1 MGEKHTH
8 TTWGIWNPN
17 EINDNT
23 FYQET
28 RGLNSLQILAF
39 LLQTY
44 GYSGDDRF
52 LDSAN
57 LLIDLYDYDINL
69 INEKMIA
76 VCDIDFSDDELAYLS
91 YFNLVY
97 AFYTIQSSNKLSSKQ
112 KENAKLIITNLEEY
126 MKIGLD
132 LSHRYKQM
140 EKSPFYNFIYC
151 YITNQTKLKSSLFDC
166 EPLSKDGIWY
176 MQRFPLELINWPQF
190 NSHRLDV
197 QINQPGPCS
206 SSKIYSL
213 NLLPPDERSVNRW
226 NTGVYNLDDGDA
238 FREEDPTIFLISYWG
253 MRYFHLLGI

>member
-1 MGEKHTH
+1 
-8 TTWGIWNPN
+8 
-17 EINDNT
+17 
-23 FYQET
+23 
-28 RGLNSLQILAF
+28 
-39 LLQTY
+39 
-44 GYSGDDRF
+44 
-52 LDSAN
+52 
-57 LLIDLYDYDINL
+57 
-69 INEKMIA
+69 MIA

-97 AFYTIQSSNKLSSKQ
+97 AFYTIQSSNKLSEKQ

-166 EPLSKDGIWY
+166 ESLSKDGIWY

-190 NSHRLDV
+190 NSQRLDV

-238 FREEDPTIFLISYWG
+238 FSEEDPTIFLISYWG
-253 MRYFHLLGI
+253 MRYFHLLGV